1 MVMEISFDEMV
12 NENESGEND
21 LNIPGRPLT
30 AAPGEAA
37 AIDAK
42 DEFQIAAAEFNL
54 TTFDLIVQRGNPT
67 AVARTCAARPNL
79 GRRRPPSIS
88 LQISLLLVDL
98 EMRVGGAQ
106 PRHRHL
112 GGMAAG

>member
-21 LNIPGRPLT
+21 RKIPGRPLT
-30 AAPGEAA
+30 LAPGEAA

-54 TTFDLIVQRGNPT
+54 TTFDLIVQPGNPT
-67 AVARTCAARPNL
+67 ASWRASAPR
-79 GRRRPPSIS
+79 GRIS
-88 LQISLLLVDL
+88 GAGTRLQFCCEFRCCS
-98 EMRVGGAQ
+98 
-106 PRHRHL
+106 
-112 GGMAAG
+112 